1 MYPLRLIW
9 YYPNPIPKAR
19 CVTPQRSR
27 TMEENKQKAFEVPE
41 DTPEFYVD
49 SAHINT
55 QLYGSTLLLGELREG
70 EAAKIKVK
78 IKVSPQM
85 AKVLS
90 LILSKHVREYER
102 DVGEINIPKRLYHAL
117 GLEEMI

>member
-1 MYPLRLIW
+1 MAQ
-9 YYPNPIPKAR
+9 NE
-19 CVTPQRSR
+19 QSG
-27 TMEENKQKAFEVPE
+27 FEVPE
-41 DTPEFYVD
+41 DTPEFYID
-49 SAHINT
+49 SAHIQT
-55 QLYGSTLLLGELREG
+55 QLYGSTLLLGELRED
-70 EAAKIKVK
+70 EAPKIKVK

-102 DVGEINIPKRLYHAL
+102 DVGAINIPKPLYHQL

>member
-1 MYPLRLIW
+1 MEQNEQTAYE
-9 YYPNPIPKAR
+9 IP
-19 CVTPQRSR
+19 V
-27 TMEENKQKAFEVPE
+27 

-49 SAHINT
+49 SVHIQT

-70 EAAKIKVK
+70 EPPVVKVK
-78 IKVSPQM
+78 VKVSPQM

-102 DVGEINIPKRLYHAL
+102 DVGEITIPKQLYHAL

>member
-1 MYPLRLIW
+1 MQQNEQNAYELP
-9 YYPNPIPKAR
+9 
-19 CVTPQRSR
+19 V
-27 TMEENKQKAFEVPE
+27 

-49 SAHINT
+49 SAHVQT

-70 EAAKIKVK
+70 EPPVVKV
-78 IKVSPQM
+78 KVSPQM

-90 LILSKHVREYER
+90 LIMSKHVREYER
-102 DVGEINIPKRLYHAL
+102 DVGEITIPKPLYHAL

>member
-1 MYPLRLIW
+1 MVQ
-9 YYPNPIPKAR
+9 NE
-19 CVTPQRSR
+19 QSG
-27 TMEENKQKAFEVPE
+27 FEVPE
-41 DTPEFYVD
+41 DTPEYYVD
-49 SAHINT
+49 SAHVNT

-70 EAAKIKVK
+70 ETPK

-102 DVGEINIPKRLYHAL
+102 DVGAINIPKPLYHQL

>member
-1 MYPLRLIW
+1 
-9 YYPNPIPKAR
+9 
-19 CVTPQRSR
+19 
-27 TMEENKQKAFEVPE
+27 MEENKQKVFEVPE
-41 DTPEFYVD
+41 DTPEFYID
-49 SAHINT
+49 SAHVQT

-70 EAAKIKVK
+70 EAAMIKVK
-78 IKVSPQM
+78 VKVSPQM

>member
-1 MYPLRLIW
+1 
-9 YYPNPIPKAR
+9 
-19 CVTPQRSR
+19 
-27 TMEENKQKAFEVPE
+27 MEENKQKAFEIPE
-41 DTPEFYVD
+41 DTPEFCID
-49 SAHINT
+49 SAHIQT

-70 EAAKIKVK
+70 EAPKIKVK

-102 DVGEINIPKRLYHAL
+102 DVGDINIPKSLYHAL

>member
-1 MYPLRLIW
+1 
-9 YYPNPIPKAR
+9 
-19 CVTPQRSR
+19 
-27 TMEENKQKAFEVPE
+27 MEQNEQNAYELPG

-49 SAHINT
+49 SAHVQT

-70 EAAKIKVK
+70 EPPVVRVKV
-78 IKVSPQM
+78 KVSPQM

-102 DVGEINIPKRLYHAL
+102 DVGEITIPKQLYHAL

>member
-1 MYPLRLIW
+1 
-9 YYPNPIPKAR
+9 
-19 CVTPQRSR
+19 
-27 TMEENKQKAFEVPE
+27 MEENKQKAFEVPE
-41 DTPEFYVD
+41 DTPEFYID
-49 SAHINT
+49 SAHVQT

-70 EAAKIKVK
+70 EAAMIKVK
-78 IKVSPQM
+78 VKVSPQM

>member
-1 MYPLRLIW
+1 
-9 YYPNPIPKAR
+9 
-19 CVTPQRSR
+19 
-27 TMEENKQKAFEVPE
+27 MEENKQKAFEVPE
-41 DTPEFYVD
+41 DTPEFYID

>member
-1 MYPLRLIW
+1 MAQ
-9 YYPNPIPKAR
+9 NE
-19 CVTPQRSR
+19 QSG
-27 TMEENKQKAFEVPE
+27 FEVPE

-49 SAHINT
+49 SAHVNT

-70 EAAKIKVK
+70 EAAK

-102 DVGEINIPKRLYHAL
+102 DVGEINIPKQLYHAL

>member
-1 MYPLRLIW
+1 
-9 YYPNPIPKAR
+9 
-19 CVTPQRSR
+19 
-27 TMEENKQKAFEVPE
+27 MEENKQRAFEVPE
-41 DTPEFYVD
+41 DTPEFYID
-49 SAHINT
+49 SAHVQT

-70 EAAKIKVK
+70 EAAMIKVK
-78 IKVSPQM
+78 VKVSPQM

>member
-1 MYPLRLIW
+1 
-9 YYPNPIPKAR
+9 
-19 CVTPQRSR
+19 
-27 TMEENKQKAFEVPE
+27 MEQNEQAGYQIPE

-49 SAHINT
+49 AAHIQT

-70 EAAKIKVK
+70 EPPVVKVK
-78 IKVSPQM
+78 VKVSPQM

-90 LILSKHVREYER
+90 LILSKHVRQYEQG
-102 DVGEINIPKRLYHAL
+102 VGEITIPKQLYHAL

>member
-1 MYPLRLIW
+1 MQQNEQNAYELP
-9 YYPNPIPKAR
+9 
-19 CVTPQRSR
+19 V
-27 TMEENKQKAFEVPE
+27 

-49 SAHINT
+49 SAHVQT

-70 EAAKIKVK
+70 EPPVVKVK
-78 IKVSPQM
+78 VKVSPQM

-102 DVGEINIPKRLYHAL
+102 DVGEITIPKPLYHAL

>member
-1 MYPLRLIW
+1 MQQNEQNTYELPG
-9 YYPNPIPKAR
+9 
-19 CVTPQRSR
+19 
-27 TMEENKQKAFEVPE
+27 

-49 SAHINT
+49 SAHVQT

-70 EAAKIKVK
+70 EPPVVRVKV
-78 IKVSPQM
+78 KVSPQM

-102 DVGEINIPKRLYHAL
+102 DVGEITIPKQLYHAL

>member
-1 MYPLRLIW
+1 MQQNEQNAYELP
-9 YYPNPIPKAR
+9 
-19 CVTPQRSR
+19 V
-27 TMEENKQKAFEVPE
+27 

-49 SAHINT
+49 SAHVQT

-70 EAAKIKVK
+70 EPPVVKVK
-78 IKVSPQM
+78 VKVSPQM

-90 LILSKHVREYER
+90 LIMSKHVREYER
-102 DVGEINIPKRLYHAL
+102 DVGEITIPKPLYHAL

>member
-1 MYPLRLIW
+1 
-9 YYPNPIPKAR
+9 
-19 CVTPQRSR
+19 
-27 TMEENKQKAFEVPE
+27 MEQNEQNAYELPE

-49 SAHINT
+49 SAHVQT

-70 EAAKIKVK
+70 EPPVVRVKV
-78 IKVSPQM
+78 KVSPQM

-102 DVGEINIPKRLYHAL
+102 DVGEITIPKQLYHAL

>member
-1 MYPLRLIW
+1 
-9 YYPNPIPKAR
+9 
-19 CVTPQRSR
+19 
-27 TMEENKQKAFEVPE
+27 MEQHEQNAYELPV

-49 SAHINT
+49 SAHVQT

-70 EAAKIKVK
+70 EPPVVRVKV
-78 IKVSPQM
+78 KVSPQM

-102 DVGEINIPKRLYHAL
+102 DVGEITIPKQLYHAL

>member
-1 MYPLRLIW
+1 
-9 YYPNPIPKAR
+9 
-19 CVTPQRSR
+19 
-27 TMEENKQKAFEVPE
+27 MEENKQKAFEVPE
-41 DTPEFYVD
+41 DTPEFYID
-49 SAHINT
+49 SAHVQT
-55 QLYGSTLLLGELREG
+55 QLYGSTLLLGELRES
-70 EAAKIKVK
+70 EAAMIKVK
-78 IKVSPQM
+78 VKVSPQM

>member
-1 MYPLRLIW
+1 MEQNEQNAYE
-9 YYPNPIPKAR
+9 IPG
-19 CVTPQRSR
+19 
-27 TMEENKQKAFEVPE
+27 

-49 SAHINT
+49 SAHVQT

-70 EAAKIKVK
+70 EPPVVRVKV
-78 IKVSPQM
+78 KVSPQM

-102 DVGEINIPKRLYHAL
+102 DVGEITIPKQLYHAL

>member
-1 MYPLRLIW
+1 MQQNEQNTYELP
-9 YYPNPIPKAR
+9 A
-19 CVTPQRSR
+19 
-27 TMEENKQKAFEVPE
+27 

-49 SAHINT
+49 SASIQT
-55 QLYGSTLLLGELREG
+55 QLYGSTLLLGELRED
-70 EAAKIKVK
+70 APPAVKVK

-102 DVGEINIPKRLYHAL
+102 DVGEITIPKPLYHAL

>member
-1 MYPLRLIW
+1 MQQNEQNAYELP
-9 YYPNPIPKAR
+9 A
-19 CVTPQRSR
+19 
-27 TMEENKQKAFEVPE
+27 

-49 SAHINT
+49 SAHVQT

-70 EAAKIKVK
+70 EPPVVKVK
-78 IKVSPQM
+78 VKVSPQM

-90 LILSKHVREYER
+90 LIMSKHVREYER
-102 DVGEINIPKRLYHAL
+102 DVGEITIPKPLYHAL

>member
-1 MYPLRLIW
+1 M
-9 YYPNPIPKAR
+9 
-19 CVTPQRSR
+19 
-27 TMEENKQKAFEVPE
+27 KQNEQDGYEFPE

-49 SAHINT
+49 SAHVQT

-70 EAAKIKVK
+70 EPPVVKVK
-78 IKVSPQM
+78 VKVSPQM

-102 DVGEINIPKRLYHAL
+102 DVGEITIPKQLYHAL

>member
-1 MYPLRLIW
+1 
-9 YYPNPIPKAR
+9 
-19 CVTPQRSR
+19 
-27 TMEENKQKAFEVPE
+27 MEENKQKAFEVPE
-41 DTPEFYVD
+41 DTPEFYID
-49 SAHINT
+49 SAHVQT
-55 QLYGSTLLLGELREG
+55 QFYGSTLLLGELREG
-70 EAAKIKVK
+70 EAAMIKVK
-78 IKVSPQM
+78 VKVSPQM